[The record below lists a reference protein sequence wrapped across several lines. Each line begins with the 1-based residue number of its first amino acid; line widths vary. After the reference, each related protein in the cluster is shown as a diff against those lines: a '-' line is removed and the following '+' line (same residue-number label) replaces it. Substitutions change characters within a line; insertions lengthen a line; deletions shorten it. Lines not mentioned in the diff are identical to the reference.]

1 MPADLRRR
9 VKVCGR
15 VQSSVSIPQ
24 ERPMKSR
31 MAVLTLAG
39 MALAVVFACRLT
51 ADEPVRPADGGQQ
64 AGPTA
69 DEALQLLKDG
79 NARFVADMPKEAE
92 RGSKKRIELAQGQR
106 PIAV

>member
-1 MPADLRRR
+1 
-9 VKVCGR
+9 
-15 VQSSVSIPQ
+15 
-24 ERPMKSR
+24 MKSR

-51 ADEPVRPADGGQQ
+51 ADEPARGKPAQQ

-106 PIAV
+106 PIAVGRHSEHPVRRSHLRYRHLLRDD